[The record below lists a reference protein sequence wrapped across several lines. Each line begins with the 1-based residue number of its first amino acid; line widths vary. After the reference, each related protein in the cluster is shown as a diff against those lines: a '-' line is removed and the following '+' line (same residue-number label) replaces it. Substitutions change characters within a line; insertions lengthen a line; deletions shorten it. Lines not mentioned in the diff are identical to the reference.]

1 MLNISARAKRVL
13 RGSNYARKIRDF
25 YRNFSVD
32 KKSAAQRFAE
42 LCTIMNIENLLDVGA
57 NVGQFG
63 LDIKRHGFLH
73 NIHSYEP
80 VESAFQKLQRNSAKF
95 ANWNVEK
102 LALGR
107 APGKHTINISG
118 NDGLSTSFLK
128 MGELHRRNF
137 PESAYVSTEVVAIAT
152 VASELAK
159 KTLLFSSTALKADV
173 QGFEYE
179 VLLGVGAQL
188 NEIPLILIEV
198 SLAPLYDGEPE
209 LIELLNLL
217 QKNGHRVIDIFRG
230 VQSGNGNLLQVDLIT
245 GNHITRQRLQT
256 NNV

>member
-1 MLNISARAKRVL
+1 MINILTRAKRLL
-13 RGSNYARKIRDF
+13 RGNNFARTIRDL
-25 YRNFSVD
+25 YKNNSLD

-42 LCTIMNIENLLDVGA
+42 LCTIMKIEYLVDAGA

-63 LDIKRHGFLH
+63 LDIRRHGFLY
-73 NIHSYEP
+73 NIYSYEP

-102 LALGR
+102 LALGST
-107 APGKHTINISG
+107 PGKHTINISG
-118 NDGLSTSFLK
+118 NDGLSTSFLT
-128 MGELHRRNF
+128 MGELHRKNF
-137 PESAYVSTEVVAIAT
+137 PESTYVSTEMVKIST

-159 KTLLFSSTALKADV
+159 KSLPFGSTALKADV

-179 VLLGVGAQL
+179 VLLGAGAQL

-198 SLAPLYDGEPE
+198 SLTPLYDGEPE
-209 LIELLNLL
+209 MIELLNLL
-217 QKNGHRVIDIFRG
+217 QKNGHQVIDIFRG

-245 GNHITRQRLQT
+245 GNHLARQRLHV
-256 NNV
+256 NNI

>member
-1 MLNISARAKRVL
+1 MLNILARTKRVL
-13 RGSNYARKIRDF
+13 RGISYARKIRDF
-25 YRNFSVD
+25 YRNFSED

-42 LCTIMNIENLLDVGA
+42 LCIIMDIENLVDAGA
-57 NVGQFG
+57 NIGQFG
-63 LDIKRHGFLH
+63 LDIKRHGFLY
-73 NIHSYEP
+73 NVHSYEP

-107 APGKHTINISG
+107 TTGKHTINISG
-118 NDGLSTSFLK
+118 NDGLSTSFLT

-137 PESAYVSTEVVAIAT
+137 PESSYVSTEVVPIST

-159 KTLLFSSTALKADV
+159 KSLLFSSTALKADV

-179 VLLGVGAQL
+179 VLLGVGDQL

-217 QKNGHRVIDIFRG
+217 QKNGHQVIDVFRG

-245 GNHITRQRLQT
+245 GNHFARQRLQT

>member
-1 MLNISARAKRVL
+1 MINILTRAKRLL
-13 RGSNYARKIRDF
+13 RGNNFARTIRDL
-25 YRNFSVD
+25 YKNNSLD

-42 LCTIMNIENLLDVGA
+42 LCTIMKIEYLVDAGA

-63 LDIKRHGFLH
+63 SDIRRHGFLY
-73 NIHSYEP
+73 NIYSYEP

-102 LALGR
+102 LALGST
-107 APGKHTINISG
+107 PGKHTINISG
-118 NDGLSTSFLK
+118 NDGLSTSFLT
-128 MGELHRRNF
+128 MGELHRKNF
-137 PESAYVSTEVVAIAT
+137 PESTYVSTEMVKIST

-159 KTLLFSSTALKADV
+159 KSLPFGSTALKADV

-179 VLLGVGAQL
+179 VLLGAGAQL

-198 SLAPLYDGEPE
+198 SLTPLYDGEPE
-209 LIELLNLL
+209 MIELLNLL
-217 QKNGHRVIDIFRG
+217 QKNGHQVIDIFRG

-245 GNHITRQRLQT
+245 GNHLARQRLHV
-256 NNV
+256 NNI